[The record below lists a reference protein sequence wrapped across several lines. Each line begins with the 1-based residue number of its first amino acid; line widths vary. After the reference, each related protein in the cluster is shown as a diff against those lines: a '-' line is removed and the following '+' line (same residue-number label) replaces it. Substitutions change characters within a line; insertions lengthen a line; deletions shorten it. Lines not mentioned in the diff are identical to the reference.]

1 MSAPRPPA
9 RPDPGAAT
17 LRPDATAE
25 LTALLQQRIL
35 VLDGAM
41 GTAIQRDRPDEA
53 GYRGERFADWPTDV
67 QGNNDLLSITAPDI
81 IAGIHREY
89 LEAGADL
96 IETNT
101 FNATAIS
108 LSDYGMADLAYELNV
123 ASARLARAACDA
135 MTERTPDKPR
145 FVVGAIGPTSRTA
158 SISPDVNDPGA
169 RNVTFDELVGAYLT
183 AANGLVDGG
192 SDALVVETIFDTL
205 NAKAAIFAL
214 ETLFE
219 ERGRRWPVII
229 SGTITDASGRTL
241 SGQVTE
247 AFWHSVRHVD
257 PLLVGLNCALGAK
270 EMRPYIAE
278 LSRIAD
284 TFVSC
289 YPNAGLPNAFGEY
302 DESPEETAAVLEE
315 FAASG
320 FVNVIGG
327 CCGTT
332 PAHIAAIGSAAEG
345 KVPRT
350 PAATRPALRLS
361 GLEPL
366 TITDETLF
374 VNVGERT
381 NITGSARFRNLIKAG
396 DYPAA
401 LAVARQQV
409 QAGAQVIDIN
419 MDEGMIDGV
428 EAMDRFTKLIATEP
442 DICRVPTMIDSSKW
456 EVIEAGLK
464 CVQGKAIVNS
474 ISLKEGEEKFVREA
488 RLCRKYGAAVVVM
501 AFDEDGQ
508 ADTLERR
515 TQICRRAYDVLTKK
529 VGFPAEDIIFDP
541 NVFAVATGIEEHA
554 NYGVDFIEATRWIKA
569 NLPGALVSG
578 GVSNV
583 SFSFRGNNPV
593 REAIHA
599 VFLYHA
605 IAAGMDMGIV
615 NAGALEVYDEV
626 PALLRERIEDVIL
639 NRRPDSTERLL
650 EIAGDFAGNGT
661 VAEVASEEWRSLPV
675 GERIT
680 HALVKGLD
688 AFVTDDT
695 EELRAE
701 ISARGGRPIEVIE
714 GPLMDGMNVVGD
726 LFGAGKMFLPQV
738 VKSARVMKKAVA
750 YLIPYI
756 EAEKRPGDAE
766 RSNGRV
772 VMATVKG
779 DVHDIGKNIVGV
791 VLQCNNYDVI
801 DLGVMVPAQKILDT
815 AKQEGADI
823 IGLSGLIT
831 PSLDEMVNLASEME
845 RQGFDIPLLV
855 GGATTSR
862 AHTAVKVA
870 QKYHGPV
877 IWVKDASRSVPVVA
891 ALLSD
896 EQRPGL
902 LAEVEADFE
911 ALRERHAARQDTRVL
926 LPIAAARAA
935 ATPIDWSSYTPP
947 RPRMLAQQ
955 ARDVCTGPGCDH
967 LHGAATQFVK
977 TFADYPLAE
986 LREYIDW
993 QPFFSA
999 WEMRG
1004 RFPDLLHNPASG
1016 EAARRLYADAQAML
1030 DRIVAEKWLRASG
1043 VFGLFPANSVDG
1055 DDIEVYTDESRR
1067 TVRATLH
1074 QLRQQTEGR
1083 DGAPRKSL
1091 ADFVAPRTTGLADYV
1106 GAFAVTAGIGSAERV
1121 AQFKEANDDYSAILL
1136 EALADRLAEAFAE
1149 RLHER
1154 VRKEFW
1160 AYAPDE
1166 HLDSDGLIAEKY
1178 SGIRPAPGYPA
1189 CPEHTEKRTLW
1200 ELLDVENNA
1209 GIQLTESMAMWPGS
1223 AVSGL
1228 YFSHPRSRYFV
1239 LGRVGRDQVEDYAQ
1253 RKGWTVDVAEKWLAH
1268 NLGYRTENE

>member
-1 MSAPRPPA
+1 VS
-9 RPDPGAAT
+9 DST
-17 LRPDATAE
+17 SVRPDATAE
-25 LTALLQQRIL
+25 LTALLHERIL

-53 GYRGERFADWPTDV
+53 GYRGERFADWPSDV
-67 QGNNDLLSITAPDI
+67 QGNNDLLSLTAPDI

-96 IETNT
+96 LETNT
-101 FNATAIS
+101 FNATRIS
-108 LSDYGMADLAYELNV
+108 LSDYGMESLAYELNV
-123 ASARLARAACDA
+123 ASAQLARREADA

-145 FVVGAIGPTSRTA
+145 YVVGALGPTSRTA

-169 RNVTFDELVGAYLT
+169 RNVTYDELVEAYVEQ
-183 AANGLVDGG
+183 ANGLVDGG
-192 SDALVVETIFDTL
+192 ADVLLIETIFDTL

-219 ERGRRWPVII
+219 ERGRRWPVMI

-247 AFWHSVRHVD
+247 AFWHSVRHAA

-278 LSRIAD
+278 VARIAD

-302 DESPEETAAVLEE
+302 DESPDETAAILEE
-315 FAASG
+315 FADSG
-320 FVNVIGG
+320 FVNLVGG

-332 PAHIAAIGSAAEG
+332 PDHIAAIARVVDG
-345 KVPRT
+345 KAPRT
-350 PAATRPALRLS
+350 PVEATPALRLS
-361 GLEPL
+361 GLEPV
-366 TITDETLF
+366 TVVEDTLF

-396 DYPAA
+396 DYTAA

-409 QAGAQVIDIN
+409 EAGAQVIDIN

-428 EAMDRFTKLIATEP
+428 EAMDRFTKLVATEP

-464 CVQGKAIVNS
+464 TVQGKSIVNS
-474 ISLKEGEEKFVREA
+474 ISLKEGKEKFVREA

-508 ADTLERR
+508 ADNLERR
-515 TQICRRAYDVLTKK
+515 KQICRRAYDILTQE

-541 NVFAVATGIEEHA
+541 NCFAVATGIEEHA
-554 NYGVDFIEATRWIKA
+554 NYGLDYIEATRWIKE
-569 NLPGALVSG
+569 NLPHALVSG

-599 VFLYHA
+599 VFLFHA

-626 PALLRERIEDVIL
+626 PELLRERIEDVIL

-650 EIAGDFAGNGT
+650 EIAADFAGDGS
-661 VAEVASEEWRSLPV
+661 VKEVATEEWRSLPV

-680 HALVKGLD
+680 HALVKGID
-688 AFVTDDT
+688 EFVEDDT

-750 YLIPYI
+750 YLIPFI
-756 EAEKRPGDAE
+756 EAEKQPGDAE
-766 RSNGRV
+766 RSNGKV

-791 VLQCNNYDVI
+791 VLQCNNYDVV
-801 DLGVMVPAQKILDT
+801 DLGVMVPAQRILDA
-815 AKQEGADI
+815 AKEEGADI

-831 PSLDEMVNLASEME
+831 PSLDEMVNFASEME
-845 RQGFDIPLLV
+845 RQGLDIPLMI

-896 EQRPGL
+896 EQRPKL
-902 LAEVEADFE
+902 LADTAADYE
-911 ALRERHAARQDTRVL
+911 SLRERHNARQDTRSL
-926 LPIAAARAA
+926 LSLPVARER
-935 ATPIDWSSYTPP
+935 ATPIDWTGYEPP
-947 RPRMLAQQ
+947 RPAVLAHHEG
-955 ARDVCTGPGCDH
+955 D
-967 LHGAATQFVK
+967 GAPFVT
-977 TFADYPLAE
+977 TFTDYPLEE
-986 LREYIDW
+986 LRGYIDW
-993 QPFFSA
+993 QPFFNA
-999 WEMRG
+999 WEMKG
-1004 RFPDLLHNPASG
+1004 RFPDILHNPASG
-1016 EAARRLYADAQAML
+1016 EAARKLYDDAQEML
-1030 DRIVAEKWLRASG
+1030 DRIIAEKWLRANG
-1043 VFGLFPANSVDG
+1043 VVGLFPANRVDG
-1055 DDIEVYTDESRR
+1055 EDIAVYTDESRTEVR
-1067 TVRATLH
+1067 TTLH

-1083 DGAPRKSL
+1083 EGSPRRSL
-1091 ADFVAPRTTGLADYV
+1091 ADFVAPRETGLADYV
-1106 GAFAVTAGIGSAERV
+1106 GAFAVTAGLGSAERV
-1121 AQFKEANDDYSAILL
+1121 AQFKKELDDYNAILL
-1136 EALADRLAEAFAE
+1136 ESLADRLAEAFAE

-1154 VRKEFW
+1154 VRTELW
-1160 AYAPDE
+1160 AHSPAESLDPDA
-1166 HLDSDGLIAEKY
+1166 LIAEKY
-1178 SGIRPAPGYPA
+1178 DGIRPAPGYPA
-1189 CPEHTEKRTLW
+1189 CPEHTEKRTIW
-1200 ELLDVENNA
+1200 ELLDVEANT
-1209 GIQLTESMAMWPGS
+1209 GIELTESMAMWPGA

-1228 YFSHPRSRYFV
+1228 YFSHPESQYFV
-1239 LGRVGRDQVEDYAQ
+1239 LGRVGRDQVEDYAR
-1253 RKGWTVDVAEKWLAH
+1253 RKGWTVDEAEKWLSP